1 MADRFGDLV
10 ASARD
15 ILATLDQS
23 GSFTY
28 VSPAIQHA
36 LGLIP
41 NEIVGNVIWEL
52 VHPRDVAAVYQIVN
66 RVLAEGGRDTLA
78 FQMRD
83 VNGGWHDLDATV
95 QFLEGDEPTV
105 SLAATD
111 VTELRRLTALVQDRD
126 EQLRQAQKLEVLGR
140 LVSGISH
147 DFGNLL
153 TIIIG
158 ESQRLIEALAPE
170 SPLHSHA
177 ESIRVSADRAASLV
191 RQLLSFVRQGGDAPT
206 TLALNE
212 LVAKAEQ
219 MVVRLVGEH
228 ITVATVYGDN
238 LWPVKADRTRIEQ
251 VLLNLAVNARDA
263 MPQGGTLT
271 IETRNAP
278 EGEDNPIGRGEFVV
292 VSVTDTG
299 IGMDEA
305 TRARAFEPF
314 FTTKPIGKGTG
325 IGLATVQEIVRDA
338 GGWTTLT
345 SRVGQGTT
353 VAFGLPRTA
362 AESRPS
368 LAAKNE
374 ARGGSETLL
383 LVEDEEG
390 VRELVR
396 DMLTLAGY
404 DVLEAAMPSDAERIS
419 RTHAGLIHLLVT
431 DVVLP
436 ELSGLELSERLRAH
450 RPDLQVMFMS
460 GFPEPA
466 LRGDVI
472 EAPGTYFISKP
483 FNRQGLL
490 ECVRRALDAAAAQH
504 R

>member
-52 VHPRDVAAVYQIVN
+52 VHPRDVGTVHQIVT
-66 RVLAEGGRDTLA
+66 RAFAEGGRHTLS

-83 VNGGWHDLDATV
+83 VNGDWHDLDATV
-95 QFLEGDEPTV
+95 QFLEGEEPTV

-111 VTELRRLTALVQDRD
+111 VTELRRLTALLHERD

-158 ESQRLIEALAPE
+158 ASGRMIEALSAE

-177 ESIRVSADRAASLV
+177 ASIRVSADRAASLV

-212 LVAKAEQ
+212 LVAEAEQ

-228 ITVATVYGDN
+228 ITVATVYGAD

-314 FTTKPIGKGTG
+314 FTTKPVGKGTG

-353 VAFGLPRTA
+353 VTFGLPRSAVET
-362 AESRPS
+362 RQTF
-368 LAAKNE
+368 AAKE
-374 ARGGSETLL
+374 AQGGSETLL

-404 DVLEAAMPSDAERIS
+404 DVLEAAIPSDAERIS
-419 RTHAGLIHLLVT
+419 RTHDGLIHLLVT
-431 DVVLP
+431 DVVMP
-436 ELSGLELSERLRAH
+436 EMSGMELSDRLRAH

-460 GFPEPA
+460 GFPEPM
-466 LRGDVI
+466 LRGEVV
-472 EAPGTYFISKP
+472 EAPGTHFISKP

-490 ECVRRALDAAAAQH
+490 ECVRRALDAPAAQH